1 MKDYPT
7 LLLVEDNET
16 DIILIKRA
24 FRKSYIAN
32 PLQVVKT
39 IEDAKNY
46 VLGDNK
52 YSDRTIYPIPVMILL
67 DLKLPDGSGL
77 DFLQWKKVKDKYKRI
92 PVIILTGSQN
102 DEDINKAYDLG
113 ANSYIVKPVNFGRL
127 IDMVKSLE
135 NYWFVLNKGPEVKEK
150 GKENA

>member
-1 MKDYPT
+1 MEEYPT
-7 LLLVEDNET
+7 ILLVEDNET

-39 IEDAKNY
+39 FQAAKDY
-46 VLGDNK
+46 ILGKNEF
-52 YSDRTIYPIPVMILL
+52 SDRTIYPTPVMILL

-77 DFLQWKKVKDKYKRI
+77 DFLKWKNEKANYKRI
-92 PVIILTGSQN
+92 PVIVLTGSQN

-135 NYWFVLNKGPEVKEK
+135 NYWFVLNKKPDV
-150 GKENA
+150 

>member
-1 MKDYPT
+1 MEEYPT
-7 LLLVEDNET
+7 ILLIEDNDT

-39 IEDAKNY
+39 YRDALKYIKGEGIFANRKEY
-46 VLGDNK
+46 PLPVL
-52 YSDRTIYPIPVMILL
+52 ILL
-67 DLKLPDGSGL
+67 DLNLPDRSGL
-77 DFLQWKKVKDKYKRI
+77 DFLKWIGEQKDYKKI
-92 PVIILTGSQN
+92 PVIVLTGSQD
-102 DEDINKAYDLG
+102 DEDINKSYELG

-135 NYWFVLNKGPEVKEK
+135 NYWFVLNKRPEV
-150 GKENA
+150 